1 MDKNEAQ
8 ESKINPPAGGENQ
21 NLVKNFESNKF
32 SFTPKVIAV
41 LLGLIIL
48 GSLGGYVA
56 ATYGPASPK
65 GTVSNQITSS
75 SQIKKGTVFG
85 SNDTK
90 TFKDTTEG
98 VVKKGG
104 IDGECQYHLVRP
116 GGESQNVYMTSSVVD
131 LSLVLDKKVK
141 VWGETQAAQ
150 KAGWL
155 MDVGRV
161 EVQ

>member
-1 MDKNEAQ
+1 MDKVQ
-8 ESKINPPAGGENQ
+8 EKDGQIQVEKEEEEI
-21 NLVKNFESNKF
+21 VKNFESDKF
-32 SFTPKVIAV
+32 SFSPKIIAV
-41 LLGLIIL
+41 LAGLIVL
-48 GSLGGYVA
+48 GALGGYVVA
-56 ATYGPASPK
+56 NYGGASPK
-65 GTVSNQITSS
+65 GTVSNQITSPT
-75 SQIKKGTVFG
+75 QIEKGTVFG
-85 SNDTK
+85 SDDTK

-104 IDGECQYHLVRP
+104 IDGEGQYHLVRP

-131 LSLVLDKKVK
+131 LSLVLEKKVK

>member
-1 MDKNEAQ
+1 MDKNQAQ
-8 ESKINPPAGGENQ
+8 EEALKSDTNNPNI
-21 NLVKNFESNKF
+21 VKGFDTSKF

-41 LLGLIIL
+41 LAGLIIL

-56 ATYGPASPK
+56 SGFGPTALQ
-65 GTVSNQITSS
+65 GETGDQITSS
-75 SQIKKGTVFG
+75 SEIKKGTVFG
-85 SNDTK
+85 SNDTE

-104 IDGECQYHLVRP
+104 IDGEGQYHLVRP

-131 LSLVLDKKVK
+131 LSLLVDKKIK
-141 VWGETQAAQ
+141 VWGQTMAAQ